1 MFSAEAQGA
10 ESLDNPNMSKKLNR
24 GQRMLRDISV
34 ETYPS
39 RLETPRDDWG
49 LLPIHSRDTT
59 PLSDKETTDDI
70 GEIGFFS
77 GNPFVELTKGILHL
91 YKEE

>member
-1 MFSAEAQGA
+1 M
-10 ESLDNPNMSKKLNR
+10 
-24 GQRMLRDISV
+24 RDITV
-34 ETYPS
+34 ETFPS

-49 LLPIHSRDTT
+49 MLPVHSRETT
-59 PLSDKETTDDI
+59 PLTDAEPI
-70 GEIGFFS
+70 EEKGEIGFFS

>member
-1 MFSAEAQGA
+1 MFLQDAQGA
-10 ESLDNPNMSKKLNR
+10 EALDNLHNSNR
-24 GQRMLRDISV
+24 GKRPIRDISV

-39 RLETPRDDWG
+39 RLETPRNDWG
-49 LLPIHSRDTT
+49 LLPPHSRETS
-59 PLSDKETTDDI
+59 PLDDKDAFDAK

-77 GNPFVELTKGILHL
+77 GNPFVEITKGILHL

>member
-1 MFSAEAQGA
+1 M
-10 ESLDNPNMSKKLNR
+10 R
-24 GQRMLRDISV
+24 GISV

-49 LLPIHSRDTT
+49 LLPVHSR
-59 PLSDKETTDDI
+59 ETTLRNEKESCEEK

-77 GNPFVELTKGILHL
+77 GNPFVEITKGILHL
-91 YKEE
+91 YKEEWVFG